1 MGYLVG
7 DSLLEKGDRVLIIWT
22 NGDKT
27 EAIYKETFGYSH
39 ILEEVNTKK
48 EIRLS
53 NHFMRLKFIRI
64 KKLEEWALYIIL

>member
-7 DSLLEKGDRVLIIWT
+7 DTLLEKGDKVLIIWT

-39 ILEEVNTKK
+39 ILEEIKTNK

-53 NHFMRLKFIRI
+53 NHFMRLKYIRI
-64 KKLEEWALYIIL
+64 KKSDV

>member
-7 DSLLEKGDRVLIIWT
+7 DILLEKNDKVEIIWT

-27 EAIYKETFGYSH
+27 EALYKETFGFSH
-39 ILEEVNTKK
+39 FFEDVNTQK

-53 NHFMRLKFIRI
+53 NHFMRLKYIRI
-64 KKLEEWALYIIL
+64 KKLDQ